1 MIETFSDGGHIGFW
15 ARPIETNAKRD
26 WAASTVS
33 VFLSPTTSDT
43 ISGFVFATL
52 GQTEKGA
59 EDSDGLILN
68 AHAQLAVDG
77 KTVDGEFK
85 GSVTTV
91 YTHPLSQGGASNSY
105 GGEAEAYM
113 NGGEGMGKAMAEL
126 MKTEQKDTKL

>member
-85 GSVTTV
+85 GSVATV

-105 GGEAEAYM
+105 
-113 NGGEGMGKAMAEL
+113 GGEGMGKAMAEL

>member
-68 AHAQLAVDG
+68 AHVHLAADG

-85 GSVTTV
+85 GSVATV

-105 GGEAEAYM
+105 
-113 NGGEGMGKAMAEL
+113 GGEGMGKAMAEL